1 MPKNKG
7 ADSGLPPQ
15 YQIKDCKFFIKQHK
29 SYLLDSHGIRIQ
41 LSENQYLRRFEIE
54 PNQDH
59 SSCLLEKD
67 FQTEKCTACCF
78 LMKKA
83 FVLLSKPF
91 RSLNYE

>member
-15 YQIKDCKFFIKQHK
+15 YQIKDCEFFIKQHK
-29 SYLLDSHGIRIQ
+29 SYLLDSQGIRIQ
-41 LSENQYLRRFEIE
+41 LSGNQYLRRELD
-54 PNQDH
+54 QDH
-59 SSCLLEKD
+59 SSCLLEKN

-78 LMKKA
+78 LMKKP